1 MGQHPLEQEAWWAH
15 IVGGLLLGFL
25 FPLMPFFFMYEPKP
39 LVWSRQLQRRQA
51 AVSEERTR
59 ELESLLQQ
67 LTDQLRQQPVDAPQR
82 ERIDQAQASLDAL
95 LDRFRQHRSP
105 RVPPSSSD
113 EDDEDEEAGPEQ
125 PTRLSRLGVLDRNR
139 YVVFSQRTCFC
150 IVMGLVVKY
159 V

>member
-1 MGQHPLEQEAWWAH
+1 M
-15 IVGGLLLGFL
+15 
-25 FPLMPFFFMYEPKP
+25 
-39 LVWSRQLQRRQA
+39 
-51 AVSEERTR
+51 SEERTR

-113 EDDEDEEAGPEQ
+113 EDDEDEEEAGPEQ